1 MKTKIIIYLMLII
14 GFTSCKKEVDY
25 DLLPIEPQL
34 VLQSFISPGEDS
46 IRLYMD
52 YTKSYFGNEVK
63 RNSLITNISKA
74 TITISGPSLTKSLKW
89 SPRNR
94 HFHLAVADM
103 PLIENQIYTLH
114 VTTFEGQKASAQTKI
129 PLKIIGAELTKN
141 VVSEKN
147 QVQKLKINLSL
158 KDEKGT
164 KNYYNFRLSFS
175 VTYTGPGFI
184 SKDERP
190 LGQIFLDDLDDSS
203 LIIFHSF
210 SDEKYLSNS
219 SGTNNPNF
227 SSKAVYKGIFIK
239 GTEEY
244 YKYLKVTELNK
255 DSSGNPFAEPTTL
268 YTNIQ
273 GGLGVFAA
281 YQSEII
287 NIPY

>member
-1 MKTKIIIYLMLII
+1 MKTKIFIYLMLII

-63 RNSLITNISKA
+63 RNSLIANISKA
-74 TITISGPSLTKSLKW
+74 TITISGPSLTKLLKW

-94 HFHLAVADM
+94 HFHIAVADM
-103 PLIENQIYTLH
+103 PLIENQIYTLN

-129 PLKIIGAELTKN
+129 PTKIKEASMSK
-141 VVSEKN
+141 VSGPVKN
-147 QVQKLKINLSL
+147 QQR
-158 KDEKGT
+158 KDRISMQLDDPKGT
-164 KNYYNFRLSFS
+164 KDFYEFRLFQIVKNLGSTEQISQIGIQFIDDENDTINEAFASFS
-175 VTYTGPGFI
+175 NNAYIT
-184 SKDERP
+184 
-190 LGQIFLDDLDDSS
+190 
-203 LIIFHSF
+203 
-210 SDEKYLSNS
+210 SN
-219 SGTNNPNF
+219 
-227 SSKAVYKGIFIK
+227 GIPYGESYRGLFIK

-244 YKYLKVTELNK
+244 LKYLTASKLNF